1 MLLLAKV
8 LNFFSEKYDTIRLS
22 QILGSDT
29 MYKLGDLEIHR
40 AIESE
45 VPIFDTFTFFPDATR
60 DVVEANKDWLMPRY
74 IDPKTI
80 EIILCI
86 QSYIIKTSHHTILV
100 DTCVGNHKSRPA
112 RPSWH
117 MQNAPFIEELANVGV
132 HPEEVDFVLCTHLH
146 VDHVGWN
153 TKLVDGRWVPTFP
166 NAKYI
171 FSRNEYELW
180 ESRHENGEAVP
191 VPLVYEDSVLPIVEA
206 GQAIIVED
214 THQIDDGMWLEPA
227 PGHTPGHVMLNLKS
241 REETALMS
249 GDAIHHPIQL
259 IRPEW
264 SSRACE
270 DPHMSA
276 VSRTKM
282 LERVADTNTLLCPA
296 HFGSPTMGHVIS
308 HPNGGFRYRL
318 INS

>member
-1 MLLLAKV
+1 
-8 LNFFSEKYDTIRLS
+8 
-22 QILGSDT
+22 
-29 MYKLGDLEIHR
+29 MYKLGELEIYR

-45 VPIFDTFTFFPDATR
+45 VPIFDTFSFFPDATKE
-60 DVVEANKDWLMPRY
+60 VVEANKDWLMPRY

-80 EIILCI
+80 EVILCI
-86 QSYIIKTSHHTILV
+86 QSYVIKTLHHTILV

-117 MQNAPFIEELANVGV
+117 MQNSPFIEELAGVGV

-153 TKLVDGRWVPTFP
+153 TKLLDGRWVPTFP

-171 FSRNEYELW
+171 FSRNEFELW
-180 ESRHENGEAVP
+180 AARYEKGETVP

-241 REETALMS
+241 GEERALMS
-249 GDAIHHPIQL
+249 GDVIHHPLQL
-259 IRPEW
+259 IRPDW

-270 DPHMSA
+270 DPHLSA

-282 LERVADTNTLLCPA
+282 LESVADTNTLLCPA

-308 HPNGGFRYRL
+308 HATDGFRYRL
-318 INS
+318 IEK

>member
-1 MLLLAKV
+1 
-8 LNFFSEKYDTIRLS
+8 
-22 QILGSDT
+22 
-29 MYKLGDLEIHR
+29 MYKLGELEIHR

-60 DVVEANKDWLMPRY
+60 EVVEANKDWLMPRY

-80 EIILCI
+80 EVILCI
-86 QSYIIKTSHHTILV
+86 QSYVIRTSHHTILV

-117 MQNAPFIEELANVGV
+117 MQNSPFIEELASVGV
-132 HPEEVDFVLCTHLH
+132 QPEEVDFVLCTHLH

-153 TKLVDGRWVPTFP
+153 TKLLDGRWVPTFP

-171 FSRNEYELW
+171 FSRNEFELW
-180 ESRHENGEAVP
+180 AARYEKGETVP

-206 GQAIIVED
+206 SQAIIVED

-241 REETALMS
+241 GEETALMS
-249 GDAIHHPIQL
+249 GDVIHHPLQL

-270 DPHMSA
+270 DPHLSA

-308 HPNGGFRYRL
+308 HATDGFRYRL
-318 INS
+318 IDE

>member
-1 MLLLAKV
+1 
-8 LNFFSEKYDTIRLS
+8 
-22 QILGSDT
+22 
-29 MYKLGDLEIHR
+29 MYKLVELEINR

-45 VPIFDTFTFFPDATR
+45 VPIFDTFTFFPAATR
-60 DVVEANKDWLMPRY
+60 EVVEANKDWLMPRY

-80 EIILCI
+80 EVILCI
-86 QSYIIKTSHHTILV
+86 QSYVIKTSHHTILV

-117 MQNAPFIEELANVGV
+117 MQNSPFIEELASVGV

-153 TKLVDGRWVPTFP
+153 TKLLDGRWVPTFP

-171 FSRNEYELW
+171 FSRNEFELW
-180 ESRHENGEAVP
+180 AARYEKGETVP

-241 REETALMS
+241 GEETALMS
-249 GDAIHHPIQL
+249 GDVIHHPLQL

-270 DPHMSA
+270 DPHLSA

-308 HPNGGFRYRL
+308 HATDGFRYRL
-318 INS
+318 IDK

>member
-1 MLLLAKV
+1 
-8 LNFFSEKYDTIRLS
+8 
-22 QILGSDT
+22 
-29 MYKLGDLEIHR
+29 MYKLGELEIHR

-60 DVVEANKDWLMPRY
+60 EVVEANKDWLMPRY

-80 EIILCI
+80 EVILCI
-86 QSYIIKTSHHTILV
+86 QSYVIKTSHHTILV

-112 RPSWH
+112 RASWH
-117 MQNAPFIEELANVGV
+117 MQNSPFIEELGSVGV
-132 HPEEVDFVLCTHLH
+132 HPAEVDFVLCTHLH

-153 TKLVDGRWVPTFP
+153 TKLLDGRWVPTFP

-171 FSRNEYELW
+171 FSRNEFELW
-180 ESRHENGEAVP
+180 AARYEKGETVP

-241 REETALMS
+241 GEETALMS
-249 GDAIHHPIQL
+249 GDVIHHPLQL

-270 DPHMSA
+270 DPHLSA

-308 HPNGGFRYRL
+308 HATYGFRYRL
-318 INS
+318 IDK

>member
-1 MLLLAKV
+1 
-8 LNFFSEKYDTIRLS
+8 
-22 QILGSDT
+22 
-29 MYKLGDLEIHR
+29 MYKLGELEIHR

-60 DVVEANKDWLMPRY
+60 EVVEANKDWLMPRY

-80 EIILCI
+80 EVILCI
-86 QSYIIKTSHHTILV
+86 QSYVIKTSHHTILV

-117 MQNAPFIEELANVGV
+117 MQNSPFIEELGSVGV

-153 TKLVDGRWVPTFP
+153 TKLLDGRWVPTFP

-171 FSRNEYELW
+171 VSRNEFELW
-180 ESRHENGEAVP
+180 AARYEKGETVP

-241 REETALMS
+241 GEETALMS
-249 GDAIHHPIQL
+249 GDVIHHPLQL

-270 DPHMSA
+270 DPHLSA

-308 HPNGGFRYRL
+308 HATDGFRYRL
-318 INS
+318 IDE

>member
-1 MLLLAKV
+1 
-8 LNFFSEKYDTIRLS
+8 
-22 QILGSDT
+22 
-29 MYKLGDLEIHR
+29 MYKLGELEIHR

-45 VPIFDTFTFFPDATR
+45 VPIFDTFTFFPDATKE
-60 DVVEANKDWLMPRY
+60 VVEANKDWLMPRY
-74 IDPKTI
+74 IDPETI
-80 EIILCI
+80 EVILCI
-86 QSYIIKTSHHTILV
+86 QSYVIKTSHHTILV

-117 MQNAPFIEELANVGV
+117 MQNSPFIEELAEVGV

-153 TKLVDGRWVPTFP
+153 TKLLDGRWVPTFP

-171 FSRNEYELW
+171 FSRNEFELW
-180 ESRHENGEAVP
+180 AARYEKGETVP

-227 PGHTPGHVMLNLKS
+227 PGHTPGHVMLNLQS
-241 REETALMS
+241 GEETALMS
-249 GDAIHHPIQL
+249 GDVIHHPLQL
-259 IRPEW
+259 IRPDW

-270 DPHMSA
+270 DPHLSA

-308 HPNGGFRYRL
+308 HATDGFRYRL
-318 INS
+318 IEK

>member
-1 MLLLAKV
+1 
-8 LNFFSEKYDTIRLS
+8 
-22 QILGSDT
+22 
-29 MYKLGDLEIHR
+29 MYKLGELEIYR

-45 VPIFDTFTFFPDATR
+45 VPIFDTFSFFPDATKE
-60 DVVEANKDWLMPRY
+60 VVEANKDWLMSRY

-80 EIILCI
+80 EVILCI
-86 QSYIIKTSHHTILV
+86 QSYVIKTSHHTILV

-117 MQNAPFIEELANVGV
+117 MQNSPFIEELAGVGV

-153 TKLVDGRWVPTFP
+153 TRLLDGRWVPTFP

-171 FSRNEYELW
+171 FSRNEFELW
-180 ESRHENGEAVP
+180 AARYEKGETVP

-241 REETALMS
+241 GEETALMS
-249 GDAIHHPIQL
+249 GDVIHHPLQL
-259 IRPEW
+259 IRPDW

-270 DPHMSA
+270 DPHLSA

-282 LERVADTNTLLCPA
+282 LESVADTNTLLCPA

-308 HPNGGFRYRL
+308 HATDGFRYRL
-318 INS
+318 IEK

>member
-1 MLLLAKV
+1 
-8 LNFFSEKYDTIRLS
+8 
-22 QILGSDT
+22 
-29 MYKLGDLEIHR
+29 MYKLGELEIHR

-45 VPIFDTFTFFPDATR
+45 VPIFDTFTFFPDATKE
-60 DVVEANKDWLMPRY
+60 VVEANKDWLMPRY
-74 IDPKTI
+74 IDPETI
-80 EIILCI
+80 EVILCI
-86 QSYIIKTSHHTILV
+86 QSYVIKTSHHTILV

-112 RPSWH
+112 RPGWH
-117 MQNAPFIEELANVGV
+117 MQNSPFIEELAEVGV

-153 TKLVDGRWVPTFP
+153 TKLLDGRWVPTFP

-171 FSRNEYELW
+171 FSRNEFELW
-180 ESRHENGEAVP
+180 AARYEKGETVP

-227 PGHTPGHVMLNLKS
+227 PGHTPGHVMLNLQS
-241 REETALMS
+241 GEETALMS
-249 GDAIHHPIQL
+249 GDVIHHPLQL
-259 IRPEW
+259 IRPDW

-270 DPHMSA
+270 DPHLSA

-308 HPNGGFRYRL
+308 HATDGFRYRL
-318 INS
+318 IEK

>member
-1 MLLLAKV
+1 
-8 LNFFSEKYDTIRLS
+8 
-22 QILGSDT
+22 
-29 MYKLGDLEIHR
+29 MYKLGELEIHR

-60 DVVEANKDWLMPRY
+60 EVVEANKDWLMPRY
-74 IDPKTI
+74 IDPETI
-80 EIILCI
+80 EVILCI
-86 QSYIIKTSHHTILV
+86 QSYVIKTSHHTILV
-100 DTCVGNHKSRPA
+100 DTCVGNNKSRPA

-117 MQNAPFIEELANVGV
+117 MQNAPFIEELASVGV

-153 TKLVDGRWVPTFP
+153 TKLLDGRWVPTFP

-171 FSRNEYELW
+171 FSRNEFELW
-180 ESRHENGEAVP
+180 AARYEKGETVP

-241 REETALMS
+241 GEETALMS
-249 GDAIHHPIQL
+249 GDVIHHPLQL
-259 IRPEW
+259 IRPDW

-270 DPHMSA
+270 DPHLSA
-276 VSRTKM
+276 VSRRKM
-282 LERVADTNTLLCPA
+282 LERVADTGTLLCPA

-308 HPNGGFRYRL
+308 HATDGFRYRL
-318 INS
+318 IEK

>member
-1 MLLLAKV
+1 
-8 LNFFSEKYDTIRLS
+8 
-22 QILGSDT
+22 
-29 MYKLGDLEIHR
+29 MYKLGELEIHR

-60 DVVEANKDWLMPRY
+60 EVVEANKDWLMPRY

-80 EIILCI
+80 EVILCI
-86 QSYIIKTSHHTILV
+86 QSYVIKTSQHTILV

-117 MQNAPFIEELANVGV
+117 MQNSPFIEELGSVGV

-153 TKLVDGRWVPTFP
+153 TKLLDGRWVPTFP

-171 FSRNEYELW
+171 FSRNEFELW
-180 ESRHENGEAVP
+180 AARYEKGETVP

-241 REETALMS
+241 GEETALMS
-249 GDAIHHPIQL
+249 GDVIHHPLQL

-270 DPHMSA
+270 DPHLSA

-308 HPNGGFRYRL
+308 HATDGFRYRL
-318 INS
+318 IDE

>member
-1 MLLLAKV
+1 
-8 LNFFSEKYDTIRLS
+8 
-22 QILGSDT
+22 
-29 MYKLGDLEIHR
+29 MYKLGELEIHR

-45 VPIFDTFTFFPDATR
+45 VPIFDTFSFFPDATKE
-60 DVVEANKDWLMPRY
+60 VVEANKDWLMPRY

-80 EIILCI
+80 EVILCI
-86 QSYIIKTSHHTILV
+86 QSYVIKTLHHTILV

-117 MQNAPFIEELANVGV
+117 MQNSPFIEELAGVGV
-132 HPEEVDFVLCTHLH
+132 QPEEVDFVLCTHLH

-153 TKLVDGRWVPTFP
+153 TKLLDGRWVPTFP

-171 FSRNEYELW
+171 FSRNEFELW
-180 ESRHENGEAVP
+180 AARYEKGETVP

-241 REETALMS
+241 GEETALMS
-249 GDAIHHPIQL
+249 GDVIHHPLQL
-259 IRPEW
+259 IRPDW

-270 DPHMSA
+270 DPHLSA

-282 LERVADTNTLLCPA
+282 LESVADTNTLLCPA

-308 HPNGGFRYRL
+308 HATDGFRYRL
-318 INS
+318 IEK

>member
-1 MLLLAKV
+1 
-8 LNFFSEKYDTIRLS
+8 
-22 QILGSDT
+22 
-29 MYKLGDLEIHR
+29 MYKLGELEIHR

-60 DVVEANKDWLMPRY
+60 EVVESNKDWLMPRY

-80 EIILCI
+80 EVILCI
-86 QSYIIKTSHHTILV
+86 QSYVIKTSHHTILV

-112 RPSWH
+112 RPRWH
-117 MQNAPFIEELANVGV
+117 MQNSPFIEELASVGV
-132 HPEEVDFVLCTHLH
+132 RPEEVDFVLCTHLH

-153 TKLVDGRWVPTFP
+153 TKLLDGRWVPTFP

-171 FSRNEYELW
+171 FSRNEFELW
-180 ESRHENGEAVP
+180 AARYEKGETVP

-241 REETALMS
+241 GEETALMS
-249 GDAIHHPIQL
+249 GDVIHHPLQL

-270 DPHMSA
+270 DPHLSA

-308 HPNGGFRYRL
+308 HANDGFRYRL
-318 INS
+318 IDE

>member
-1 MLLLAKV
+1 
-8 LNFFSEKYDTIRLS
+8 
-22 QILGSDT
+22 
-29 MYKLGDLEIHR
+29 MYKLGELEIHR

-60 DVVEANKDWLMPRY
+60 EVVEANKDWLMPRY

-80 EIILCI
+80 EVILCI
-86 QSYIIKTSHHTILV
+86 QSYVIKTSHHTILV

-117 MQNAPFIEELANVGV
+117 MQNSPFIEELASVGV

-153 TKLVDGRWVPTFP
+153 TKLLDGRWVPTFP

-171 FSRNEYELW
+171 FSRNEFELW
-180 ESRHENGEAVP
+180 AARYEKGETVP

-206 GQAIIVED
+206 GQAIIVEV

-241 REETALMS
+241 GEETALMS
-249 GDAIHHPIQL
+249 GDVIHHPLQL

-270 DPHMSA
+270 DPHLSA

-308 HPNGGFRYRL
+308 HATDGFRYRL
-318 INS
+318 IDE

>member
-1 MLLLAKV
+1 
-8 LNFFSEKYDTIRLS
+8 
-22 QILGSDT
+22 
-29 MYKLGDLEIHR
+29 MYKLGELEIHR

-60 DVVEANKDWLMPRY
+60 EVVEANKDWLMPRY
-74 IDPKTI
+74 IDAKTI
-80 EIILCI
+80 EVILCI
-86 QSYIIKTSHHTILV
+86 QSYVIKTSHHTILV

-117 MQNAPFIEELANVGV
+117 MQNSPFIEELASVGV

-153 TKLVDGRWVPTFP
+153 TKLLDGRWVPTFP

-171 FSRNEYELW
+171 FSRNEFELW
-180 ESRHENGEAVP
+180 AARYEKGETVP

-241 REETALMS
+241 GEETALMS
-249 GDAIHHPIQL
+249 GDVIHHPLQL

-270 DPHMSA
+270 DPHLSA

-308 HPNGGFRYRL
+308 HATDGFRYRL
-318 INS
+318 IDE

>member
-1 MLLLAKV
+1 M
-8 LNFFSEKYDTIRLS
+8 FRL
-22 QILGSDT
+22 GE
-29 MYKLGDLEIHR
+29 LEIHR

-60 DVVEANKDWLMPRY
+60 EVVEANKDWLMPRY
-74 IDPKTI
+74 IDPETI
-80 EIILCI
+80 EVILCI
-86 QSYIIKTSHHTILV
+86 QSYVIKTSHHTILV
-100 DTCVGNHKSRPA
+100 DTCVGNNKSRPA

-117 MQNAPFIEELANVGV
+117 MQNAPFIEELASVGV

-153 TKLVDGRWVPTFP
+153 TKLLDGRWVPTFP

-171 FSRNEYELW
+171 FSRNEFELW
-180 ESRHENGEAVP
+180 AARYEKGETVP

-241 REETALMS
+241 GEETALMS
-249 GDAIHHPIQL
+249 GDVIHHPLQL
-259 IRPEW
+259 IRPDW

-270 DPHMSA
+270 DPHLSA

-308 HPNGGFRYRL
+308 HATDGFRYRL
-318 INS
+318 IDK

>member
-1 MLLLAKV
+1 
-8 LNFFSEKYDTIRLS
+8 
-22 QILGSDT
+22 
-29 MYKLGDLEIHR
+29 MYKLGELEIHR

-45 VPIFDTFTFFPDATR
+45 VPIFDTFSFFPDATKE
-60 DVVEANKDWLMPRY
+60 VVEANKDWLMPRY

-80 EIILCI
+80 EVILCI
-86 QSYIIKTSHHTILV
+86 QSYVIKTSHHTILV

-117 MQNAPFIEELANVGV
+117 MQNSPFIEELAGVGV
-132 HPEEVDFVLCTHLH
+132 QPEEVDFVLCTHLH

-153 TKLVDGRWVPTFP
+153 TKLLDGRWVPTFP

-171 FSRNEYELW
+171 FSRNEFELW
-180 ESRHENGEAVP
+180 AARYEKGETVP

-241 REETALMS
+241 GEETALMS
-249 GDAIHHPIQL
+249 GDVIHHPLQL
-259 IRPEW
+259 IRPDW

-270 DPHMSA
+270 DPHLSA
-276 VSRTKM
+276 VSRTQM
-282 LERVADTNTLLCPA
+282 LERIADTNTLLCPA

-308 HPNGGFRYRL
+308 HATDGFRYRL
-318 INS
+318 IEK

>member
-1 MLLLAKV
+1 
-8 LNFFSEKYDTIRLS
+8 
-22 QILGSDT
+22 
-29 MYKLGDLEIHR
+29 MYKLGELEIHR

-60 DVVEANKDWLMPRY
+60 EVVEANKDWLMPRY

-80 EIILCI
+80 EVILCI
-86 QSYIIKTSHHTILV
+86 QSYVIRTSHHTILV

-117 MQNAPFIEELANVGV
+117 MQNSPFIEELGSVGV

-153 TKLVDGRWVPTFP
+153 TKLLDGRWVPTFP

-171 FSRNEYELW
+171 FSRNEFELW
-180 ESRHENGEAVP
+180 AARYEKGETVP

-241 REETALMS
+241 GEETALMS
-249 GDAIHHPIQL
+249 GDVIHHPLQL

-270 DPHMSA
+270 DPHLSA

-308 HPNGGFRYRL
+308 HATDGFRYRL
-318 INS
+318 IDE

>member
-1 MLLLAKV
+1 
-8 LNFFSEKYDTIRLS
+8 
-22 QILGSDT
+22 

-153 TKLVDGRWVPTFP
+153 TKLVDGRWIPTFP

>member
-1 MLLLAKV
+1 
-8 LNFFSEKYDTIRLS
+8 
-22 QILGSDT
+22 

-180 ESRHENGEAVP
+180 ENRHKNGEAVP

>member
-1 MLLLAKV
+1 
-8 LNFFSEKYDTIRLS
+8 
-22 QILGSDT
+22 
-29 MYKLGDLEIHR
+29 MYKLGELEIHR

-45 VPIFDTFTFFPDATR
+45 VPIFDTFSFFPDATKE
-60 DVVEANKDWLMPRY
+60 VVEANKDWLMPRY

-80 EIILCI
+80 EVILCI
-86 QSYIIKTSHHTILV
+86 QSYVIKTLRHTILV

-117 MQNAPFIEELANVGV
+117 MQNSPFIEELAGVGV
-132 HPEEVDFVLCTHLH
+132 QPEEVDFVLCTHLH

-153 TKLVDGRWVPTFP
+153 TKLLDGRWVPTFP

-171 FSRNEYELW
+171 FSRNEFELW
-180 ESRHENGEAVP
+180 AARYEKGERVP
-191 VPLVYEDSVLPIVEA
+191 VQLVYEDSVLPIVEA

-241 REETALMS
+241 GEETALMS
-249 GDAIHHPIQL
+249 GDVIHHPLQL
-259 IRPEW
+259 IRPDW

-270 DPHMSA
+270 DPHLSA

-308 HPNGGFRYRL
+308 HATDGFRYRL
-318 INS
+318 IEK

>member
-1 MLLLAKV
+1 
-8 LNFFSEKYDTIRLS
+8 
-22 QILGSDT
+22 
-29 MYKLGDLEIHR
+29 MYKLGELEIHR

-45 VPIFDTFTFFPDATR
+45 VPIFDTFTFFPHATR
-60 DVVEANKDWLMPRY
+60 EVVEANKDWLMPRY

-80 EIILCI
+80 EVILCI
-86 QSYIIKTSHHTILV
+86 QSYVIKTSHHTILV

-117 MQNAPFIEELANVGV
+117 MQNSPFIEELASVGV

-153 TKLVDGRWVPTFP
+153 TKLLDGRWVPTFP

-171 FSRNEYELW
+171 FSRNEFEVWAARYEK
-180 ESRHENGEAVP
+180 GETVP

-214 THQIDDGMWLEPA
+214 NHQIDDGMWLEPA

-241 REETALMS
+241 GEETALMS
-249 GDAIHHPIQL
+249 GDVIHHPLQL

-270 DPHMSA
+270 DPHLSA

-308 HPNGGFRYRL
+308 HATDGFRYRL
-318 INS
+318 IDE

>member
-1 MLLLAKV
+1 
-8 LNFFSEKYDTIRLS
+8 
-22 QILGSDT
+22 
-29 MYKLGDLEIHR
+29 MYKLGELEIYR

-45 VPIFDTFTFFPDATR
+45 VPIFDTFSFFPDATKE
-60 DVVEANKDWLMPRY
+60 VVEANKDWLMPRY

-80 EIILCI
+80 EVILCI
-86 QSYIIKTSHHTILV
+86 QSYVIKTSHHTILV

-117 MQNAPFIEELANVGV
+117 MQNSPFIEELAGVGV

-153 TKLVDGRWVPTFP
+153 TRLLDGRWVPTFP

-171 FSRNEYELW
+171 FSRNEFELW
-180 ESRHENGEAVP
+180 AARYEKGETVP

-241 REETALMS
+241 GEETALMS
-249 GDAIHHPIQL
+249 GDVIHHPLQL
-259 IRPEW
+259 IRPDW

-270 DPHMSA
+270 DPHLSA

-282 LERVADTNTLLCPA
+282 LESVADTNTLLCPA

-308 HPNGGFRYRL
+308 HATDGFRYRL
-318 INS
+318 IEK

>member
-1 MLLLAKV
+1 
-8 LNFFSEKYDTIRLS
+8 
-22 QILGSDT
+22 
-29 MYKLGDLEIHR
+29 MYKLGELEIHR

-60 DVVEANKDWLMPRY
+60 EVVEANKDWLMPRY

-80 EIILCI
+80 EVILCI
-86 QSYIIKTSHHTILV
+86 QSYVIKTSHHTILV

-117 MQNAPFIEELANVGV
+117 MQNSPFIEELASVGV

-153 TKLVDGRWVPTFP
+153 TKLLDGRWVPTFP

-171 FSRNEYELW
+171 FSRYEFELW
-180 ESRHENGEAVP
+180 AARYEKGETVP

-241 REETALMS
+241 GEETALMS
-249 GDAIHHPIQL
+249 GDVIHHPLQL

-270 DPHMSA
+270 DPHLSA

-308 HPNGGFRYRL
+308 HATDGFRYRL
-318 INS
+318 IDE

>member
-1 MLLLAKV
+1 
-8 LNFFSEKYDTIRLS
+8 
-22 QILGSDT
+22 
-29 MYKLGDLEIHR
+29 MYKLGELEIYR

-45 VPIFDTFTFFPDATR
+45 VPIFDTFSFFPDATKE
-60 DVVEANKDWLMPRY
+60 VVEANKDWLMPRY

-80 EIILCI
+80 EVILCI
-86 QSYIIKTSHHTILV
+86 QSYVIKTLHHTILV

-117 MQNAPFIEELANVGV
+117 MQNSPFIEELAGVGV
-132 HPEEVDFVLCTHLH
+132 QPEEVDFVLCTHLH

-153 TKLVDGRWVPTFP
+153 TKLLDGRWVPTFP

-171 FSRNEYELW
+171 FSRNEFELW
-180 ESRHENGEAVP
+180 AARYEKGETVP

-241 REETALMS
+241 GEETALMS
-249 GDAIHHPIQL
+249 GDVIHHPLQL
-259 IRPEW
+259 IRPDW

-270 DPHMSA
+270 DPHLSA

-282 LERVADTNTLLCPA
+282 LESVADTNTLLCPA

-308 HPNGGFRYRL
+308 HATDGFRYRL
-318 INS
+318 IEK

>member
-1 MLLLAKV
+1 
-8 LNFFSEKYDTIRLS
+8 
-22 QILGSDT
+22 
-29 MYKLGDLEIHR
+29 MYKLGELEIHR

-45 VPIFDTFTFFPDATR
+45 VPIFDTFSFFPDATKE
-60 DVVEANKDWLMPRY
+60 VVEANKDWLMPRY
-74 IDPKTI
+74 IDPETI
-80 EIILCI
+80 EVILCI
-86 QSYIIKTSHHTILV
+86 QSYVIKTSHHTILV

-117 MQNAPFIEELANVGV
+117 MQNAPFIEELARVGV

-153 TKLVDGRWVPTFP
+153 TKLLDGRWVPTFP

-171 FSRNEYELW
+171 FSRNEFELW
-180 ESRHENGEAVP
+180 AARYEKGETVP

-241 REETALMS
+241 GEETALMS
-249 GDAIHHPIQL
+249 GDVIHHPLQL
-259 IRPEW
+259 IRPDW

-270 DPHMSA
+270 DPHLSA

-308 HPNGGFRYRL
+308 HATDGFRYRL
-318 INS
+318 IEK

>member
-1 MLLLAKV
+1 
-8 LNFFSEKYDTIRLS
+8 
-22 QILGSDT
+22 
-29 MYKLGDLEIHR
+29 MYKLGELEIRR

-60 DVVEANKDWLMPRY
+60 EVVEANKDWLMPRY
-74 IDPKTI
+74 IDPETI
-80 EIILCI
+80 EVILCI
-86 QSYIIKTSHHTILV
+86 QSYVIKTSHHTILV
-100 DTCVGNHKSRPA
+100 DTCVGNNKSRPA

-117 MQNAPFIEELANVGV
+117 MQNAPFIEELASVGV

-153 TKLVDGRWVPTFP
+153 TKLLDGRWVPTFP

-171 FSRNEYELW
+171 FSRNEFELW
-180 ESRHENGEAVP
+180 AARYEKGETVP

-241 REETALMS
+241 GEETALMS
-249 GDAIHHPIQL
+249 GDVIHHPLQL
-259 IRPEW
+259 IRPDW

-270 DPHMSA
+270 DPHLSA

-296 HFGSPTMGHVIS
+296 HFGSPTMGHVVS
-308 HPNGGFRYRL
+308 HATDGFRYRL
-318 INS
+318 IDK